1 MTKIKLCGL
10 TRISEIEAA
19 NELRPEYV
27 GFVFAKGSRR
37 AVSAETAALLKN
49 RLRAGIEAVGV
60 FVDED
65 PETILRLLDDG
76 IIDIVQLHGSEG
88 EDDIRRLR
96 SYTEKPLI
104 KAFRITGARDVE
116 RALACSADYV
126 LLDSGGGTGTAFDW
140 HWIRPVKRPYFLAGG
155 LDAACVGDAVARFH
169 PYAVDV
175 SSGIETAGAKDKNKM
190 AAFVAAVRKE
200 G

>member
-10 TRISEIEAA
+10 TRISEVEAA
-19 NELRPEYV
+19 NELSPEYV

-37 AVSAETAALLKN
+37 AVSAETAAALKKM
-49 RLRAGIEAVGV
+49 LHADIRAIGV
-60 FVDED
+60 FVDEN
-65 PETILRLLDDG
+65 PETVIRLLDDG

-104 KAFRITGARDVE
+104 KAFCVDSRKDIE
-116 RALACSADYV
+116 LALACSADYV
-126 LLDSGGGTGTAFDW
+126 LLDSGGGTGTVFDW
-140 HWIRPVKRPYFLAGG
+140 RLVQSMKRPYFLAGG
-155 LDAACVGDAVARFH
+155 LDAVCVRDAVARLH

-175 SSGIETAGAKDKNKM
+175 SSGIETAGMKDKNKM

>member
-10 TRISEIEAA
+10 TRVCEIEAA
-19 NELRPEYV
+19 NELKPDYI

-37 AVSAETAALLKN
+37 AVSAETAALLKKQ
-49 RLRAGIEAVGV
+49 LRAGIEAVGV

-65 PETILRLLDDG
+65 PETILRLLDNG

-104 KAFRITGARDVE
+104 KAFRITGEREVE

-140 HWIRPVKRPYFLAGG
+140 RLVQSMKRAYFLAGG
-155 LDAACVGDAVARFH
+155 LDAACVRDAVARLH

-175 SSGIETAGAKDKNKM
+175 SSGIETAGIKDKNKM

>member
-10 TRISEIEAA
+10 TRISEVEAA
-19 NELRPEYV
+19 NELSPEYV

-37 AVSAETAALLKN
+37 AVSAETAAALKKMLHADI
-49 RLRAGIEAVGV
+49 RAVGV
-60 FVDED
+60 FVDEN
-65 PETILRLLDDG
+65 PETVIRLLDDG
-76 IIDIVQLHGSEG
+76 IIDMVQLHGSEG

-104 KAFRITGARDVE
+104 KAFRVDSRKDIE
-116 RALACSADYV
+116 LALACSADYI